1 MSKLIIRNQ
10 IANEI
15 NIIITTN
22 KNNNNNSD
30 NNNSNNNSND
40 KMMEE
45 RYYESIIFSGPII
58 FALIILFLL
67 YFIYLRQHSVDWSS
81 LRMRQSN
88 AAAVS
93 TDLVS
98 EVGLKKEFRELL
110 PVIVYKESFSV
121 NDTQCSV
128 CLGDYQAEEKLQQ
141 IPGCGHTFHLNCIDH
156 WLATHTTCP
165 LCRLSLISPSKDP
178 PASCPDHPLETD
190 NRVSNPQNL
199 DGVFLHT
206 RLQVF

>member
-1 MSKLIIRNQ
+1 MSPIINTQ
-10 IANEI
+10 IANVT
-15 NIIITTN
+15 NNRSSN
-22 KNNNNNSD
+22 KNNNN
-30 NNNSNNNSND
+30 
-40 KMMEE
+40 MMEE

-67 YFIYLRQHSVDWSS
+67 YFFYLRRQSVDWSS
-81 LRMRQSN
+81 LRMRQSRTI
-88 AAAVS
+88 AV
-93 TDLVS
+93 DVVS

-110 PVIVYKESFSV
+110 PIIVYKESFSV

-128 CLGDYQAEEKLQQ
+128 CLGDYQAEDRLQQ

-165 LCRLSLISPSKDP
+165 LCRLSLVSPSKDP
-178 PASCPDHPLETD
+178 PSSCPENPSMTD
-190 NRVSNPQNL
+190 NRVNNIQNL
-199 DGVFLHT
+199 DGVLLQT